1 MSRFE
6 YEQSLTVKKISSIQN
21 IDCELSSSN
30 NVFDKELNIGKG
42 DKGDRGE
49 DGYTPKKGIDYFTR
63 EDIESLKEIFSQ
75 VEHTHYNKI
84 DNVELD
90 GFVLNFYAEGK
101 IVKSIEISKR
111 TVAICGEFLSG
122 EVFVGE
128 GVENSTSRNQPKW
141 VDGVTPVN
149 AKNMNE
155 IEDKLKAHQEAL
167 DELLYVPLTINL
179 TSNTQ
184 TALEIGT
191 TISSVVFN
199 WTYSKQVISQSF
211 NGTSLDKSIRTYTYN
226 SSFNSNKTFTLNAN
240 DGTKN
245 FSKSIG
251 FSFLNGRYWGVS
263 SAMSYDND
271 LIRNFSKELSSSK
284 SKTFTV
290 NCGKGQHIFYCVP
303 TRFGSCSFKVG
314 GFEGGFN
321 KVSTIQYTN
330 SSGYTENYDVYK
342 SSNSNLGNTTV
353 VVS

>member
-1 MSRFE
+1 
-6 YEQSLTVKKISSIQN
+6 
-21 IDCELSSSN
+21 
-30 NVFDKELNIGKG
+30 
-42 DKGDRGE
+42 
-49 DGYTPKKGIDYFTR
+49 
-63 EDIESLKEIFSQ
+63 
-75 VEHTHYNKI
+75 
-84 DNVELD
+84 
-90 GFVLNFYAEGK
+90 
-101 IVKSIEISKR
+101 
-111 TVAICGEFLSG
+111 
-122 EVFVGE
+122 
-128 GVENSTSRNQPKW
+128 
-141 VDGVTPVN
+141 
-149 AKNMNE
+149 MNE